1 MNNQKNLTKMLEYE
15 PYSCVMKNYEFADIL
30 FENEGLITV
39 PKNSAN
45 TLTDLLNTAF
55 KNGVKSAIKQY
66 SMIDYPLCTNSGLTY
81 LVSQQGSQ
89 DPQGSQGPQGQ
100 QNVKQIN
107 NFTSEKQNIES
118 DKQINVFKSKKKLFE
133 IF

>member
-30 FENEGLITV
+30 FENEGLMTV

-55 KNGVKSAIKQY
+55 KNGVKSTIKQY
-66 SMIDYPLCTNSGLTY
+66 SSI
-81 LVSQQGSQ
+81 
-89 DPQGSQGPQGQ
+89 GSQGSMNPIGSQGQ
-100 QNVKQIN
+100 LGQVKQSNPIIGNEPIN
-107 NFTSEKQNIES
+107 KFS
-118 DKQINVFKSKKKLFE
+118 KSKKSKFK